1 MSDAHFDGESAMTAQ
16 VIFSVKKVLDQAALV
31 EYRKLAHA
39 TIEAAKGRIVSKFD
53 GYTALEGNDF
63 IAMVIVEFETRA
75 AAEAWYHGAPYQEA
89 SKLRKKG
96 SECVVSLVSW

>member
-1 MSDAHFDGESAMTAQ
+1 
-16 VIFSVKKVLDQAALV
+16 
-31 EYRKLAHA
+31 
-39 TIEAAKGRIVSKFD
+39 
-53 GYTALEGNDF
+53 
-63 IAMVIVEFETRA
+63 MVIVEFATRE